1 VTNEQK
7 VGVTTTAKQAATQ
20 TADLP
25 VAGMDC
31 PSCVV
36 AIEGGLETLPGVEN
50 AKVDME
56 AGCASVRYDPARV
69 GVDALAGRIEE
80 LGFEVTD
87 NGSDPAEAGRRPF
100 IPAPLVF
107 GAIALLLPLA
117 IVFRDEVRY
126 MGGLNTLF
134 TPGGLEDRFDEASF
148 IAIGFAFVIG
158 VAVFFSPGILAI
170 TSAITGYVS
179 GTHERS
185 RLDVLRVTSGF
196 AIGLIVVDA
205 ALGALFALG
214 GKGAI
219 RWFGDNLPSWNL
231 LLAVVL
237 LGMGLILLRVWRPEF
252 PFTGPKTQGV
262 SGFKGALALAVPFAL
277 LDCPACTPLLL
288 PVALGAAATGNPLY
302 GAAIM
307 GAYGLGRGV
316 LLMGVG
322 TSAGLLKQTRG
333 FARHMMLVE
342 AAGGVVLVLAGL
354 YFFKEF
360 LRLATVIG
368 L

>member
-1 VTNEQK
+1 M
-7 VGVTTTAKQAATQ
+7 GVTATAAPTATR
-20 TADLP
+20 TADLR
-25 VAGMDC
+25 VSGMDC
-31 PSCVV
+31 PTCVV

-69 GVDALAGRIEE
+69 GLDALNVRIEE
-80 LGFEVTD
+80 LGFEVAD
-87 NGSDPAEAGRRPF
+87 EGLAASEGSRRAF

-107 GAIALLLPLA
+107 GAIALLLPLT
-117 IVFRDEVRY
+117 IIFRDEVRY

-134 TPGGLEDRFDEASF
+134 TPGGMEERFDEVSF
-148 IAIGFAFVIG
+148 IAVGFAFLIG

-196 AIGLIVVDA
+196 AIGLIVIDA

-237 LGMGLILLRVWRPEF
+237 LGMGLILLRVWRLEL
-252 PFTGPKTQGV
+252 PFVGPKVQGL
-262 SGFKGALALAVPFAL
+262 SGFKGALALAVPFGL

-322 TSAGLLKQTRG
+322 TSAGLLKQTKG

-360 LRLATVIG
+360 LRLASVVG

>member
-1 VTNEQK
+1 MTS
-7 VGVTTTAKQAATQ
+7 GDRAAVAA
-20 TADLP
+20 ADLR
-25 VAGMDC
+25 VSGMDC

-36 AIEGGLETLPGVEN
+36 AIEGGLEGLPGVQN

-56 AGCASVRYDPARV
+56 TGYASVRYDPTRV

-80 LGFEVTD
+80 LGFEVAND
-87 NGSDPAEAGRRPF
+87 GSAPVEASRRAL
-100 IPAPLVF
+100 IPPPLVF
-107 GAIALLLPLA
+107 AAIALLLPLA
-117 IVFRDEVRY
+117 VVFRDEVRY

-134 TPGGLEDRFDEASF
+134 TPGGLEERFDEASL
-148 IAIGFAFVIG
+148 IAVGFAFVIG
-158 VAVFFSPGILAI
+158 VAVFFSPGILAM
-170 TSAITGYVS
+170 TSAIMGYVG

-196 AIGLIVVDA
+196 AVGLVVIDA
-205 ALGALFALG
+205 ALGAVFALG
-214 GKGAI
+214 GKAAI
-219 RWFGDNLPSWNL
+219 RWFGSNLPSWNL
-231 LLAVVL
+231 LIAVVL
-237 LGMGLILLRVWRPEF
+237 LGMGLILLRVWRLELPIVGAKVGE
-252 PFTGPKTQGV
+252 V
-262 SGFKGALALAVPFAL
+262 RGFRGALALAVPFGL

-288 PVALGAAATGNPLY
+288 PVALGAAATGNPLF

-333 FARHMMLVE
+333 FARHMRQVE

-360 LRLATVIG
+360 LRLASVVG

>member
-1 VTNEQK
+1 MATP
-7 VGVTTTAKQAATQ
+7 AATQ
-20 TADLP
+20 TADLQ
-25 VAGMDC
+25 VSGMDC

-36 AIEGGLETLPGVEN
+36 AIEGGLETLPGVEK
-50 AKVDME
+50 AKVDLR
-56 AGCASVRYDPARV
+56 AGCASVRYDPA
-69 GVDALAGRIEE
+69 GVSLDSLTGRIEE
-80 LGFEVTD
+80 LGFEVAGDSSAPTR
-87 NGSDPAEAGRRPF
+87 AGRRAL

-117 IVFRDEVRY
+117 FVFRDEVRY

-134 TPGGLEDRFDEASF
+134 TPGGLEDRFDEVSL
-148 IAIGFAFVIG
+148 IAVGFAFLIG
-158 VAVFFSPGILAI
+158 VAVFFSPGILAM
-170 TSAITGYVS
+170 TSAITGYVG

-196 AIGLIVVDA
+196 AVGLIVIDA
-205 ALGALFALG
+205 ALGATFALG
-214 GKGAI
+214 GKAAI
-219 RWFGDNLPSWNL
+219 RWFGDNLTSWNL
-231 LLAVVL
+231 LIAVVL
-237 LGMGLILLRVWRPEF
+237 LGMGLILLRVWRLELPLV
-252 PFTGPKTQGV
+252 GPKAQGL
-262 SGFKGALALAVPFAL
+262 SGFKGALALAIPFGL

-322 TSAGLLKQTRG
+322 TFAGLLKQTRG
-333 FARHMMLVE
+333 IARHMRLVE
-342 AAGGVVLVLAGL
+342 AAGGAVLVLAGL
-354 YFFKEF
+354 YFLKEF
-360 LRLATVIG
+360 FRLASVVG

>member
-1 VTNEQK
+1 MARGEI
-7 VGVTTTAKQAATQ
+7 AATA
-20 TADLP
+20 TADLR
-25 VAGMDC
+25 VTGMDC

-36 AIEGGLETLPGVEN
+36 AIESGLAELPGVGTVEVDLN
-50 AKVDME
+50 AE
-56 AGCASVRYDPARV
+56 TARAHYDPARLTI
-69 GVDALAGRIEE
+69 DALAQRIEQ
-80 LGFEVTD
+80 LGFAVADDELPT
-87 NGSDPAEAGRRPF
+87 GGRRSL
-100 IPAPLVF
+100 IPAPLIF
-107 GAIALLLPLA
+107 AAIALLLPLVV
-117 IVFRDEVRY
+117 VFRDEVRY

-134 TPGGLEDRFDEASF
+134 TPDGLEERFDEASL
-148 IAIGFAFVIG
+148 IAVGLAFVLG

-170 TSAITGYVS
+170 TSVVTGYVGGS
-179 GTHERS
+179 HERS

-196 AIGLIVVDA
+196 AVGLVAINAVT
-205 ALGALFALG
+205 GAVFALG
-214 GKGAI
+214 GKAAI

-231 LLAVVL
+231 LIAVVL
-237 LGMGLILLRVWRPEF
+237 LGMGLLLLRVWRLEL
-252 PFTGPKTQGV
+252 PFVGAKVGEV
-262 SGFKGALALAVPFAL
+262 RGFKGALALVLPFGL
-277 LDCPACTPLLL
+277 MDCPACTPLLL

-333 FARHMMLVE
+333 FARHMRLVE

-360 LRLATVIG
+360 LRLASVVG

>member
-1 VTNEQK
+1 
-7 VGVTTTAKQAATQ
+7 
-20 TADLP
+20 
-25 VAGMDC
+25 MDC

-36 AIEGGLETLPGVEN
+36 AIEGGLGGLPGVQ
-50 AKVDME
+50 KVEVDLD
-56 AGCASVRYDPARV
+56 ASTACARYDPAIV
-69 GVDALAGRIEE
+69 GVEALTRRLEEIGFAVADDASSDVGRKA
-80 LGFEVTD
+80 V
-87 NGSDPAEAGRRPF
+87 
-100 IPAPLVF
+100 IPPPLVF
-107 GAIALLLPLA
+107 AAIALLLPLVV
-117 IVFRDEVRY
+117 VFRDEVRY

-134 TPGGLEDRFDEASF
+134 TPGGLEERFDEASL
-148 IAIGFAFVIG
+148 IAVGFAFVIG

-196 AIGLIVVDA
+196 AVGLVIIDA
-205 ALGALFALG
+205 TLGAVFALG

-219 RWFGDNLPSWNL
+219 RWFGDNLTSWNL

-237 LGMGLILLRVWRPEF
+237 LGMGLILLRVWRLQL
-252 PFTGPKTQGV
+252 PFVGAKVGDV
-262 SGFKGALALAVPFAL
+262 RGFRGALALAVPFGL

-288 PVALGAAATGNPLY
+288 PVALGAAATGNPLF

-333 FARHMMLVE
+333 LARHMRLVE
-342 AAGGVVLVLAGL
+342 AGGGVVLVLAGL

-360 LRLATVIG
+360 LRLASVVG

>member
-1 VTNEQK
+1 MSS
-7 VGVTTTAKQAATQ
+7 GDIAT
-20 TADLP
+20 TADLR
-25 VAGMDC
+25 VSGMDC

-36 AIEGGLETLPGVEN
+36 AIEGGLGALPGVEH

-56 AGCASVRYDPARV
+56 AGFASVRYDPARV
-69 GVDALAGRIEE
+69 GLDVLARRIEDLGFTVADDGVAAVDA
-80 LGFEVTD
+80 
-87 NGSDPAEAGRRPF
+87 RRPSLL
-100 IPAPLVF
+100 PAPLVF
-107 GAIALLLPLA
+107 AAVALLLAVTVL
-117 IVFRDEVRY
+117 FRDEVRY

-134 TPGGLEDRFDEASF
+134 TPGGLEERFDEASL
-148 IAIGFAFVIG
+148 IAVGFAFVIG

-170 TSAITGYVS
+170 TSAITGYVG

-196 AIGLIVVDA
+196 AVGLVVIDA
-205 ALGALFALG
+205 TLGAVFALG
-214 GKGAI
+214 GKAAI

-237 LGMGLILLRVWRPEF
+237 LGMGLLLLRVWRLELPVV
-252 PFTGPKTQGV
+252 GPKVQELN
-262 SGFKGALALAVPFAL
+262 GFKGAMALAVPFGL

-288 PVALGAAATGNPLY
+288 PVALGAAATGNPLF

-322 TSAGLLKQTRG
+322 TSAGFLKQTRG
-333 FARHMMLVE
+333 FARHMRFVE
-342 AAGGVVLVLAGL
+342 AAGGIVLVLAGL

-360 LRLATVIG
+360 LRLASVVG